1 MTCLTMDL
9 LGFVPFGICSASCI
23 CLSICVS
30 CQFGGV
36 CSDHFFEYSQ
46 TSFSFLLSS
55 WDSEMIKMLVLLL
68 ESCRLLRLCS
78 YVFRSLLPRLVK
90 FYHSFRFTDSVLR
103 HLHGSAEP
111 IRRIFSISVNVFF
124 SSIIPFASFL

>member
-36 CSDHFFEYSQ
+36 CSDHFFEYS
-46 TSFSFLLSS
+46 SFSFLLSS

-68 ESCRLLRLCS
+68 VSQTPEALFIC
-78 YVFRSLLPRLVK
+78 VQV
-90 FYHSFRFTDSVLR
+90 SVAQI
-103 HLHGSAEP
+103 G
-111 IRRIFSISVNVFF
+111 
-124 SSIIPFASFL
+124 